1 MTLIEQLEAEKEL
14 RIKAEGDAKHW
25 NKEHLSLC
33 TKSIFK
39 EEALNEDLKRMQ
51 DARNEA
57 EEAGLIWKDSAEKL
71 QAQLKELQPFERGV
85 EGWYEEVDGFHHEK
99 VKYFTYD
106 SKDKVHYCY
115 CAMLGVFSCKD
126 FTTENPHK
134 KEIVFHE
141 DSEHKDIKRRL
152 KKAKLVVCRSFNDI
166 YCVIDVYHGI
176 GYVAR
181 YLVTQIGDD
190 LQAKFDDEENL
201 KYIDLGK

>member
-115 CAMLGVFSCKD
+115 CAMSGVFSCKD

-134 KEIVFHE
+134 KETVFE
-141 DSEHKDIKRRL
+141 TETD
-152 KKAKLVVCRSFNDI
+152 KLNFQGGVLYVLN
-166 YCVIDVYHGI
+166 YNHGHNKEYSMI
-176 GYVAR
+176 TVHDGSSVR
-181 YLVTQIGDD
+181 YIPSIQMGTD
-190 LQAKFDDEENL
+190 LQAKFDDETNL